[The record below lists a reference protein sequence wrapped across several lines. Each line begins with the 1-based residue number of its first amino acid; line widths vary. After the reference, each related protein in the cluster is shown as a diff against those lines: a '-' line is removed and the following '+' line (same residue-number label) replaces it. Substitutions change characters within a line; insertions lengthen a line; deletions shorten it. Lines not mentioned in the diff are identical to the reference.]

1 MVQLPQGARTAWP
14 EGLQTLSNHSGLPI
28 TPTQAHGGAM
38 NRSRHAILTGL
49 AILASGIE
57 APAAFAASPQNQ
69 WPQTHLDVPAD
80 PAVLFGRLPNGMR
93 YAIMRNETPTDAV
106 SIRLRIGSGSMV
118 EQDNERGVAHFLEH
132 MAFRGSANFPDGE
145 LVKSLQRLGLK
156 FGADT
161 NAFTSELQ
169 TVFTFVGI

>member
-1 MVQLPQGARTAWP
+1 M
-14 EGLQTLSNHSGLPI
+14 
-28 TPTQAHGGAM
+28 
-38 NRSRHAILTGL
+38 
-49 AILASGIE
+49 
-57 APAAFAASPQNQ
+57 
-69 WPQTHLDVPAD
+69 
-80 PAVLFGRLPNGMR
+80 LFGRLPNGMR